1 MDCGKAA
8 ARLCAEIV
16 INLLSKA
23 IRFTAMGEV
32 KVTVSTDDAF
42 MGIAVSDT
50 GVGIPTEA
58 LDTIFEEFQQVRLR
72 QGGAD

>member
-1 MDCGKAA
+1 
-8 ARLCAEIV
+8 
-16 INLLSKA
+16 
-23 IRFTAMGEV
+23 MGEV

-72 QGGAD
+72 QGGGRLISL